1 MLFCAGMS
9 PRLSKLFLNA
19 YVVIEIVPSWQ
30 RSEKTNKDRNK
41 LHWCAISMETSPFF
55 FCGIVLLF
63 CITFIKSFSRWLKT
77 CHSAGRR
84 PTTQRFFISKK
95 KPHCQSQHTGFFLSL
110 WPKWVLKHTHTHT
123 HTQNPLFGTSTSKQV
138 GTAPAWNQRK
148 QAAPPIFVP

>member
-30 RSEKTNKDRNK
+30 RSEKKKIETNYIDVQSAWKPH
-41 LHWCAISMETSPFF
+41 LFF

-110 WPKWVLKHTHTHT
+110 WPKWVLKHTKK
-123 HTQNPLFGTSTSKQV
+123 NPLFGTSTSRNRPSIKPAKAS
-138 GTAPAWNQRK
+138 GTAYFCPLTSLLS
-148 QAAPPIFVP
+148 